1 MNAIAPV
8 RRLTVLYDAEC
19 SLCAFLRDWLLRQPQ
34 LVPLEPVPAASE
46 EARRRFPGLDHGA
59 TLDEITVVGDAGQVY
74 RGPAAWVVTL
84 WALREH
90 RPLAHRLSTPS
101 GRQVARGAGAPG
113 AARRRAVGRPG
124 VPARGR
130 LVVPPR
136 QRLELHRA
144 RLRRR
149 HLRPSVAAPLL
160 TLGSLPVP
168 AKNDGPDDG
177 ATPTKSEQTRALIL
191 ETAMRLFQERGYD
204 KTTMRAIAKEAGVS
218 VGNAYYYFAGKE
230 HLIQGFYDRIAA
242 EHQVAVREIL
252 DRERDLEARLA
263 GVLRAWLD
271 IAAPYHEFAV
281 QFFKNAA
288 DPDSPLSPFSP
299 ESEHAREEA
308 ISVHREVLAGAT
320 KTKVPEELRDV
331 LPELMW
337 LSQMGLVL
345 YWIFDR
351 TEGRERSYRLAE
363 RGARLTARGV
373 VLARFRVLRPLVR
386 EVHELFT
393 EFLPGMTNAIPDPAA
408 RRRSDP

>member
-1 MNAIAPV
+1 M
-8 RRLTVLYDAEC
+8 
-19 SLCAFLRDWLLRQPQ
+19 
-34 LVPLEPVPAASE
+34 
-46 EARRRFPGLDHGA
+46 
-59 TLDEITVVGDAGQVY
+59 
-74 RGPAAWVVTL
+74 
-84 WALREH
+84 
-90 RPLAHRLSTPS
+90 
-101 GRQVARGAGAPG
+101 
-113 AARRRAVGRPG
+113 
-124 VPARGR
+124 
-130 LVVPPR
+130 
-136 QRLELHRA
+136 
-144 RLRRR
+144 
-149 HLRPSVAAPLL
+149 
-160 TLGSLPVP
+160 P

-242 EHQVAVREIL
+242 EHQVAVRDVL
-252 DRERDLEARLA
+252 DRETDLEARLA
-263 GVLRAWLD
+263 GVLRTWLD

-299 ESEHAREEA
+299 ESEHARVEA
-308 ISVHREVLAGAT
+308 VSVHREVLAGAT
-320 KTKVPEELRDV
+320 KTKVPEELRDI

-351 TEGRERSYRLAE
+351 TEGRERSYRLAD

-373 VLARFRVLRPLVR
+373 ALARFRVLRPLVR

-393 EFLPGMTNAIPDPAA
+393 DFLPGMMNAIPDPAA
-408 RRRSDP
+408 RRRATP